1 VTGPRVA
8 VSLPLAVVDCR
19 VVASADELDEH
30 WRVRHAVFVT
40 EQHIFFDDDRDRWDR
55 DGRTVHCVGVVGT
68 RIVGAVRLYPMDQRG
83 HRWQGDRLAVLPEFR
98 SAGVGGPLVNL
109 AVQTAKARGGTSMQ
123 AHIQL
128 GNVRFFEHLG
138 WRQEGAL
145 EMYVGL
151 PHQPMTISW

>member
-1 VTGPRVA
+1 
-8 VSLPLAVVDCR
+8 
-19 VVASADELDEH
+19 
-30 WRVRHAVFVT
+30 
-40 EQHIFFDDDRDRWDR
+40 
-55 DGRTVHCVGVVGT
+55 VVGA
-68 RIVGAVRLYPMDQRG
+68 RIVGAVRLYPIDRHG

-109 AVQTAKARGGTSMQ
+109 AVRVAREHGGTSMQ

-138 WRQEGAL
+138 WCRDGAV
-145 EMYVGL
+145 ETYVGL